1 MPLLRDDQE
10 AFTFLFGIPKQ
21 RILPLF
27 SILFNGVHPMASIRD
42 LEIDSLPDS
51 PGPSNDAD
59 WEGVM
64 VIIQKV
70 E

>member
-1 MPLLRDDQE
+1 MPPLRDDQE
-10 AFTFLFGIPKQ
+10 AFTFLFGIPNQ
-21 RILPLF
+21 RILLLF

-42 LEIDSLPDS
+42 LEIDSLPS
-51 PGPSNDAD
+51 PPNDAD